1 MRKGGP
7 WAAIHEGGGGMR
19 RQPAAA
25 GVVVQRPAPASC
37 CMGFLRRR
45 QPPTCMSS
53 LPTAVLPVNPILRTC
68 SRWREGW
75 VGCRCVC
82 VCGGGGVQ
90 RPRPGKPPAAGVGLP
105 AAHTLA
111 AGPPQ
116 HSTAQLGT
124 AQQSTAQRGTAQ
136 RGSQPTDSLLTS
148 ASPMALASPVR
159 MLSTPRGIPARS
171 ASPASAKA
179 ASCVGRGGGVVRR
192 GVAEG
197 GWGEQRMLVV
207 GKEAD
212 GGRGEGRNGDSR
224 QRRLGRQAGR
234 RKGGGGWC
242 TRERRVFRRL

>member
-82 VCGGGGVQ
+82 VCVGGGGAATKARQ
-90 RPRPGKPPAAGVGLP
+90 AAGSRRWVAGR
-105 AAHTLA
+105 AHPC
-111 AGPPQ
+111 GRPPTAQ
-116 HSTAQLGT
+116 HSTARH
-124 AQQSTAQRGTAQ
+124 STAKHSAARHSTARQPAHRLALDQRLPNGLGISSQDVEHAARHPCPLRQPCQ
-136 RGSQPTDSLLTS
+136 RKGCIMCG
-148 ASPMALASPVR
+148 AGWWGGAEGCC
-159 MLSTPRGIPARS
+159 RGR
-171 ASPASAKA
+171 
-179 ASCVGRGGGVVRR
+179 VGRTAHVGGG
-192 GVAEG
+192 EG
-197 GWGEQRMLVV
+197 SGWW
-207 GKEAD
+207 A
-212 GGRGEGRNGDSR
+212 
-224 QRRLGRQAGR
+224 
-234 RKGGGGWC
+234 W
-242 TRERRVFRRL
+242 